1 MRDVIEQY
9 SQGNMDLMIRLKELQ
24 RRMDQ
29 ILGVPKM
36 NDRERAKFTITARL
50 SRLEEQ
56 VNLMNNKLEDCVSM
70 LKMLPDIK
78 CQLEIAESKN
88 SVTTLVNT

>member
-1 MRDVIEQY
+1 MKDVIEQY

-36 NDRERAKFTITARL
+36 NDRDRAKFTINARL

-56 VNLMNNKLEDCVSM
+56 VGSVDLKLDQCLDLLRSFPNSQNSITNEKNN
-70 LKMLPDIK
+70 
-78 CQLEIAESKN
+78 
-88 SVTTLVNT
+88 